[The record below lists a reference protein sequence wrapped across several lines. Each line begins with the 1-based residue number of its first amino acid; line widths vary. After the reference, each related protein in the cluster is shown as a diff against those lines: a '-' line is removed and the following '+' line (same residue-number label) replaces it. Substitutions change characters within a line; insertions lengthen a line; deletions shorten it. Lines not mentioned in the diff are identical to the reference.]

1 MNYARFLLVGGMMT
15 ALPAWAVYAPI
26 PEQEQGKEWTVNLRA
41 DISHDDNIFGAPSG
55 AIASTIYEFA
65 PKVSFHASVTD
76 QTFLSASYEAI
87 IDHFTDRPGDKTLDS
102 HVIGARLA
110 HAFTSETT
118 LDLSDDYS
126 IAKNPE
132 SLLAG
137 IPINTDQSYKRN
149 EFNGRFSTSLQAK
162 VGATFKF
169 RSVNYRYD
177 NGALATSLDRTENL
191 YGIAGNYDIVPEL
204 KGVAE
209 YRHETI
215 EYRTGGS
222 TKDKQTDFIIGGVD
236 YAVAKSLSASMRL
249 GYQWRHRDNE
259 KSTQAPY
266 AEMSAKHDYAPG
278 SYVSAGY
285 VYTYEETSNV
295 VLYNDTRV
303 NRFFANIQHAISPL
317 LVASASV
324 TYEPSVLQGRRGVPN
339 RDETTSRVG
348 AALSYLPTKNW
359 TVTAHFDHDSV
370 NSDDPSRQQR
380 RERYGVG
387 ATYAF

>member
-1 MNYARFLLVGGMMT
+1 MT

-41 DISHDDNIFGAPSG
+41 DVSHDDNIFGAATG
-55 AIASTIYEFA
+55 AISSTVYEFA
-65 PKVSFHASVTD
+65 PKISFHASVTD
-76 QTFLSASYEAI
+76 QTFLSASYELI
-87 IDHFTDRPGDKTLDS
+87 LDHFTDRPGDKTLDS
-102 HVIGARLA
+102 HNLNARLA
-110 HAFTSETT
+110 HAFSAETT
-118 LDLSDDYS
+118 IDLSDDYS

-162 VGATFKF
+162 LGGSVKF

-177 NGALATSLDRTENL
+177 NGVLATSLDRTENL
-191 YGIAGNYDIVPEL
+191 YGLAGTYDIVPEM
-204 KGVAE
+204 KAVGE

-215 EYRTGGS
+215 DYRTGGS
-222 TKDKQTDFIIGGVD
+222 NKDKQTDFLIGGVD
-236 YAVAKSLSASMRL
+236 YAVAKSLTASARL

-259 KSTQAPY
+259 RSASAPY
-266 AEMSAKHDYAPG
+266 AEFSVKHDYAPG

-295 VLYNDTRV
+295 LIYNDTRV

-324 TYEPSVLQGRRGVPN
+324 DYEPSVLQGRRGFSN
-339 RDETTSRVG
+339 QDETTTRVG
-348 AALSYLPTKNW
+348 LALSYLPTKNW
-359 TVTAHFDHDSV
+359 TVTAHFDRDKVDSG
-370 NSDDPSRQQR
+370 DTSRDQK
-380 RERYGVG
+380 RERFGLG